1 MLLIIFRQESRP
13 GHPPDRGGGGEDMT
27 GVSATPAVQL
37 QYLHINTLPPVFGD
51 NLARVSTPLLSS
63 PLSCPTVQT
72 LNLDSGSWGRGLCQ
86 WSDIA

>member
-1 MLLIIFRQESRP
+1 
-13 GHPPDRGGGGEDMT
+13 MT